1 MATNEPVRTIGVSN
15 GVVDKED
22 QDVRFTLDTE
32 NGPLNLV
39 ANFGAI
45 QQILAALAP
54 MAAALRESLD
64 RPGASYASSAEAVA
78 EANVAIERFDRL
90 VVLLLVTDKGVPHT
104 FSMPPDAADEIAA
117 RLRKESKRLRTQS
130 AGRA

>member
-1 MATNEPVRTIGVSN
+1 MATNEPVRITGVSN

-54 MAAALRESLD
+54 MAAALRYHFNASL
-64 RPGASYASSAEAVA
+64 
-78 EANVAIERFDRL
+78 
-90 VVLLLVTDKGVPHT
+90 
-104 FSMPPDAADEIAA
+104 
-117 RLRKESKRLRTQS
+117 
-130 AGRA
+130 